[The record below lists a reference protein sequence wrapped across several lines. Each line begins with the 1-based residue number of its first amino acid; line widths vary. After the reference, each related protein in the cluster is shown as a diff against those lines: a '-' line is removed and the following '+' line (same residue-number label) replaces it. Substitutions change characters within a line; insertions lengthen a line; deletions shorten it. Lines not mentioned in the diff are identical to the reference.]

1 MILNLYEHNDIV
13 SKYLAKFVINIK
25 QNRQIH
31 NEWRLLN
38 TSLDI
43 TKKKKRKN
51 KDLNNMISK
60 FDLIDVFRR
69 VNQTIVTIAQYT
81 LFLSKC

>member
-43 TKKKKRKN
+43 TKKKKGKI
-51 KDLNNMISK
+51 KI
-60 FDLIDVFRR
+60 
-69 VNQTIVTIAQYT
+69 
-81 LFLSKC
+81 